1 MLNERENEYKRREE
15 KNMSAKKID
24 YASFIDKFK
33 EKKTTD
39 DCYTPIPIYEIV
51 LNWVR
56 ERYGINAKDVIRP
69 FYPGGD
75 YKKCSYDKKI
85 VVDNPP
91 FSIISEIV
99 NYYLDHDIPFF
110 LFAPALTLFSP
121 ASDRF
126 EQFCH
131 IGTNVTITYEN
142 GAKISTSFLTNLD
155 ENVILTAPDLYK
167 LIIKANAGEI
177 KRTLPKYQYPTNL
190 IRSSDLGKLSKNGVD
205 YRLTRNQVKFIRQL
219 DSQRP
224 KKKTIFGGGVLTSK
238 PLVHVDEKV
247 ITWKL
252 SEKEKQIIE
261 RMSKS

>member
-1 MLNERENEYKRREE
+1 
-15 KNMSAKKID
+15 MSAKKID

-39 DCYTPIPIYEIV
+39 DCYTPIPIYETV

-91 FSIISEIV
+91 FSILSEIV

-110 LFAPALTLFSP
+110 LFAPALTLFNP

-131 IGTNVTITYEN
+131 IGTKATITYEN
-142 GAKISTSFLTNLD
+142 GAKIATSFLTNLD

-190 IRSSDLGKLSKNGVD
+190 IRASDLGKLSKNGVD

-224 KKKTIFGGGVLTSK
+224 KKKAIFGGGVLTSK

>member
-1 MLNERENEYKRREE
+1 M
-15 KNMSAKKID
+15 
-24 YASFIDKFK
+24 
-33 EKKTTD
+33 
-39 DCYTPIPIYEIV
+39 

-91 FSIISEIV
+91 FSILSEIV

-110 LFAPALTLFSP
+110 LFAPALTLLSS

-131 IGTNVTITYEN
+131 IGTNATITYEN
-142 GAKISTSFLTNLD
+142 GAKVSTSFLTNLD

-167 LIIKANAGEI
+167 LIIKANAGET
-177 KRTLPKYQYPTNL
+177 KKTCPKYQYPTNL

-224 KKKTIFGGGVLTSK
+224 KKKEIFGGGALTSK
-238 PLVHVDEKV
+238 PLPHIAHVDKKV

>member
-1 MLNERENEYKRREE
+1 MNTKEEKE

-39 DCYTPIPIYEIV
+39 DCYTPIPIYETV

-75 YKKCSYDKKI
+75 YNKCSYDKKI

-91 FSIISEIV
+91 FSILSEIV

-110 LFAPALTLFSP
+110 LFAPALTLLNT
-121 ASDRF
+121 ASNRF

-142 GAKISTSFLTNLD
+142 GAKVSTSFLTNLD

-167 LIIKANAGEI
+167 LIIKADTGEI
-177 KRTLPKYQYPTNL
+177 KRKLPKYQYPTNL
-190 IRSSDLGKLSKNGVD
+190 IRASDLGKLSKNGVD

-238 PLVHVDEKV
+238 PLPPLARVDKKV

>member
-1 MLNERENEYKRREE
+1 
-15 KNMSAKKID
+15 MSAKKKID

-39 DCYTPIPIYEIV
+39 DCYTPIPIYETV

-91 FSIISEIV
+91 FSILSEIV

-110 LFAPALTLFSP
+110 LFAPALTLFGT
-121 ASDRF
+121 ASGRF

-142 GAKISTSFLTNLD
+142 GAKVSTSFLTNLD

-167 LIIKANAGEI
+167 LIIKADTGEI
-177 KRTLPKYQYPTNL
+177 KRKLPKYQYPTNL
-190 IRSSDLGKLSKNGVD
+190 IRASDLGKLSKNGVD

-224 KKKTIFGGGVLTSK
+224 KKKAVFGGGVLTSK
-238 PLVHVDEKV
+238 PLPPLARVDKNV